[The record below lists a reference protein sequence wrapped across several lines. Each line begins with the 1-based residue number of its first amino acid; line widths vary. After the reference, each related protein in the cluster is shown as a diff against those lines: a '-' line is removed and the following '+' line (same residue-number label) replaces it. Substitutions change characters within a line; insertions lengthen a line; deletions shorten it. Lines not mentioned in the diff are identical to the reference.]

1 MLLALLGILVIV
13 AVANVVVLVN
23 EHGPSEPECA
33 PGELCN
39 NPPVTPVALGRVWT
53 SPELGFSFEY
63 RTDVLRVT
71 SEDSR
76 GVHFEIT
83 RDGNVQSDVWISG
96 ARAAE
101 GSVDELVR
109 QRRDALAQR
118 VVGLV
123 ADDDSPDRIVAP
135 SLGSVRGAG
144 AAYKGTL
151 DSASGPTRPA
161 SVAIMAAGNGT
172 VNVVLSVLI
181 AAPSLDHKALSNL
194 RHAAELPVASMRWR

>member
-1 MLLALLGILVIV
+1 MLLALLGILVVV
-13 AVANVVVLVN
+13 AVANVVVLVS
-23 EHGPSEPECA
+23 EHGPSEPACA

-63 RTDVLRVT
+63 STNALRVT

-83 RDGNVQSDVWISG
+83 RDGSFQSDVWISG
-96 ARAAE
+96 ARATERSA
-101 GSVDELVR
+101 DELVR

-118 VVGLV
+118 VVGLEL
-123 ADDDSPDRIVAP
+123 DDGSPDRIVAP
-135 SLGSVRGAG
+135 SLGSVSGAG

-161 SVAIMAAGNGT
+161 AVAIMAAGNGT
-172 VNVVLSVLI
+172 VNVVLSVLV
-181 AAPSLDHKALSNL
+181 AAPDLDHKAISSL
-194 RHAAELPVASMRWR
+194 RRAAELPVASMRWR